1 MVDDCADEI
10 VDFTA
15 GLIRIPT
22 VNPPGEEYET
32 CARFIGDALRRFD
45 FDVQY
50 VAAEGHP
57 DHTAAFPRVNVIG
70 RRSGRHAHPLVHLNG
85 HFDVVPAGDGWT
97 VDPFG
102 GVVRDGKV
110 YAFTLDGK

>member
-85 HFDVVPAGDGWT
+85 HFDVVPAGDGFT
-97 VDPFG
+97 IRSRA
-102 GVVRDGKV
+102 VVRV
-110 YAFTLDGK
+110 P